1 MNNRET
7 MKQMVLAGIGLAR
20 LGLCHVAAEIAE
32 GRLVPLLEDCNP
44 GDFEL
49 IHATMSVADLYPTVC
64 APSLSI

>member
-1 MNNRET
+1 M
-7 MKQMVLAGIGLAR
+7 
-20 LGLCHVAAEIAE
+20 
-32 GRLVPLLEDCNP
+32 PLLEDCNP